1 MNSRVLPSARSTAAT
16 RRGNPLQRGWRAVQ
30 RWWMARQPGG
40 DTVTLHHRNLYI
52 LPTRPGLMLA
62 ATLLVL
68 LVGSINYQLNLG
80 YLLTFLLAG
89 SAVVGMHVGH
99 NNLRGL
105 SLQVRPGDPVFAG
118 QAARVDVVMHN
129 PGKRPR
135 YAVALRWR
143 EDPEATSMAT
153 SEAATKATRK
163 AKAQAAKEAKSTA
176 GHHDGWVWANVEA
189 RASETVQLGL
199 PTQRRGRLSLPALS
213 TETRFPLGAFRVWSW
228 WRPAG
233 EVLVYPAPETPAP
246 PLPIGLAH
254 ESEEQP
260 RSAPAAARQSDEYD
274 GIRPY
279 RRGDPLKWVVWKKA
293 AKAWAQPGSPWVSR
307 DFSSPQSAELWLDA
321 SLCGGLGVEA
331 RLSRLCAWVLQAE
344 EAGLDYG
351 LRLPGQQIPP
361 DHGPHHQKRCLEA
374 LALC

>member
-1 MNSRVLPSARSTAAT
+1 MSTRVLPSADRATTAAQ
-16 RRGNPLQRGWRAVQ
+16 RGHALRRGWRTLQ
-30 RWWMARQPGG
+30 HWWLARQPAG
-40 DTVTLHHRNLYI
+40 DTVTLNHRNLYI

-105 SLQVRPGDPVFAG
+105 SLQVRPGDAVFAG
-118 QAARVDVVMHN
+118 QAARVDVVLHN
-129 PGKRPR
+129 PGQRAR

-143 EDPEATSMAT
+143 EDPDAPSPAYRPAGKAAPDSQQEAHL
-153 SEAATKATRK
+153 
-163 AKAQAAKEAKSTA
+163 
-176 GHHDGWVWANVEA
+176 GPDGWVWANVDA
-189 RASETVQLGL
+189 RSSETVQLGL
-199 PTQRRGRLSLPALS
+199 PTFERGRLALPALN
-213 TETRFPLGAFRVWSW
+213 TETRFPLGTFRVWSW

-233 EVLVYPAPETPAP
+233 EVLVYPAPEIPTP
-246 PLPIGLAH
+246 PLPLGLAQ

-260 RSAPAAARQSDEYD
+260 HSAPAAARQSDEYD

-293 AKAWAQPGSPWVSR
+293 AKSWAQPGSPWVSR
-307 DFSSPQSAELWLDA
+307 DFSSPQSAQLWLDA
-321 SLCGGLGVEA
+321 SLCGGLGPEA

-351 LRLPGQQIPP
+351 LRLPGLQIPP

>member
-1 MNSRVLPSARSTAAT
+1 MSSRVLPPAHPTARP
-16 RRGNPLQRGWRAVQ
+16 RRGNPLQRGWRGLQ
-30 RWWMARQPGG
+30 RWWLARQPGG
-40 DTVTLHHRNLYI
+40 DSVTLHHRNLYI

-105 SLQVRPGDPVFAG
+105 SLQVRPGDAVFAG
-118 QAARVDVVMHN
+118 QAARVDVVLHN
-129 PGKRPR
+129 PGKRAR

-143 EDPEATSMAT
+143 EDPDARTPGTARGWRARKQRPKAADREA
-153 SEAATKATRK
+153 
-163 AKAQAAKEAKSTA
+163 
-176 GHHDGWVWANVEA
+176 GWVWADVPPG
-189 RASETVQLGL
+189 ASETVQLGL
-199 PTQRRGRLSLPALS
+199 PTQARGRLTLPTLN

-233 EVLVYPAPETPAP
+233 EVLVYPAPESPAP
-246 PLPIGLAH
+246 ALPIGLVH
-254 ESEEQP
+254 ETEEQP
-260 RSAPAAARQSDEYD
+260 RSAPAASRQSDEYD

-321 SLCGGLGVEA
+321 NLCGGMGLDA
-331 RLSRLCAWVLQAE
+331 RLSRLCAWVLEAE

-351 LRLPGQQIPP
+351 LRLPGVQIAP